1 MEQLQRPWPYGV
13 GHIHY
18 NEKTRPEVVQPR
30 KVCASNDRMLMEGL
44 RPSGVPLVGGMVA
57 LCAPKQTAKRSRGG
71 EGTRIQSSPSWYL
84 DRASART
91 LCLRGI
97 HSIQS

>member
-30 KVCASNDRMLMEGL
+30 KVYASNDRILME
-44 RPSGVPLVGGMVA
+44 
-57 LCAPKQTAKRSRGG
+57 
-71 EGTRIQSSPSWYL
+71 
-84 DRASART
+84 
-91 LCLRGI
+91 
-97 HSIQS
+97 